1 LKLGK
6 NLFLKTYISL
16 DNSFIKKHRMKNF
29 KWEGV
34 MPAITTQ
41 FDAQGTLSLDV
52 FKNNL
57 AHQIKAGVHGVIL
70 GGTLGEAN
78 TLTRSEKDTLL
89 KTTLAQ
95 VEGKIAVIMNVA
107 EQSTAD
113 AVTVSKAAEANGAN
127 GLMLL
132 PPMRYK
138 ATDSETVAYFSEVAM
153 ATSLPIM
160 IYNNPVDYKI
170 EVTLDMFQALKKH
183 KNITAVKEST
193 RDITNVTR
201 MINRFGDRF
210 KILCGVDTIAIESM
224 LMGANGWVAG
234 LVDAFPEETVAIY
247 TYCKAGEWEKAR
259 AIFRWFLPLLE
270 LDISPQLVQNIK
282 LCEQAT
288 GMGTGHVR
296 KPRLPLERAELK
308 RVEYIIKEGLAKRP
322 KNLDYK
328 NYL

>member
-1 LKLGK
+1 
-6 NLFLKTYISL
+6 
-16 DNSFIKKHRMKNF
+16 MKNF

-41 FDAQGTLSLDV
+41 FDSGGALSLNA

-70 GGTLGEAN
+70 GGTLGEAS
-78 TLTRSEKDTLL
+78 TLTSSEKESLL
-89 KTTLAQ
+89 KVTLEQ
-95 VEGKIAVIMNVA
+95 VEGKIPVIMNIA
-107 EQSTAD
+107 EQSTD
-113 AVTVSKAAEANGAN
+113 QAVGSAKAAETNGAS

-132 PPMRYK
+132 PPMRYR
-138 ATDSETVAYFSEVAM
+138 ATDIETVAYFSAVASS
-153 ATSLPIM
+153 TSLPIM

-170 EVTLDMFQALKKH
+170 EVTLDMFEAIKKH
-183 KNITAVKEST
+183 ENITAVKEST
-193 RDITNVTR
+193 RDITNITR
-201 MINRFGDRF
+201 MINRFGDRY
-210 KILCGVDTIAIESM
+210 KILCGVDTIAMESI
-224 LMGANGWVAG
+224 LMGAKGWVAG
-234 LVDAFPEETVAIY
+234 LVDSFPEETVAIF

-259 AIFRWFLPLLE
+259 AVFRWFLPLLE

-288 GMGTGHVR
+288 GLGTGYVR
-296 KPRLPLERAELK
+296 KPRLPLEGSELK
-308 RVEYIIKEGLAKRP
+308 RVELIIKESLAKRP

>member
-1 LKLGK
+1 
-6 NLFLKTYISL
+6 
-16 DNSFIKKHRMKNF
+16 MKNF

-41 FDAQGTLSLDV
+41 FDSEGALSLNA

-70 GGTLGEAN
+70 GGTLGEAS
-78 TLTRSEKDTLL
+78 TLTSSEKESLL
-89 KTTLAQ
+89 KVTLEQ
-95 VEGKIAVIMNVA
+95 VEGKIPVIMNIA
-107 EQSTAD
+107 EQSTD
-113 AVTVSKAAEANGAN
+113 QAVGSAKAAETNGAS

-132 PPMRYK
+132 PPMRYR
-138 ATDSETVAYFSEVAM
+138 ATDIETVAYFSTVASS
-153 ATSLPIM
+153 TSLPIM

-170 EVTLDMFQALKKH
+170 EVTLDMFEAIRKYE
-183 KNITAVKEST
+183 NITAVKEST
-193 RDITNVTR
+193 RDITNITR
-201 MINRFGDRF
+201 MINRFGDRY
-210 KILCGVDTIAIESM
+210 KILCGVDTIAIESI
-224 LMGANGWVAG
+224 LMGAKGWVAG

-259 AIFRWFLPLLE
+259 AVFRWFLPLLE

-288 GMGTGHVR
+288 GLGTGYVR
-296 KPRLPLERAELK
+296 KPRLTLEGTELK
-308 RVEYIIKEGLAKRP
+308 RVEQIIKESLVNRP

>member
-1 LKLGK
+1 
-6 NLFLKTYISL
+6 
-16 DNSFIKKHRMKNF
+16 MKNF

-41 FDAQGTLSLDV
+41 FDSEGALSLKA

-57 AHQIKAGVHGVIL
+57 THQIKAGVHGIIL
-70 GGTLGEAN
+70 GGTLGEAS
-78 TLTRSEKDTLL
+78 TLTSSEKESLL
-89 KTTLAQ
+89 KTTLEQ
-95 VEGKIAVIMNVA
+95 VEGKIPVIMNIA
-107 EQSTAD
+107 EQSTD
-113 AVTVSKAAEANGAN
+113 QAVGSAKAAETNGAS

-132 PPMRYK
+132 PPMRYR
-138 ATDSETVAYFSEVAM
+138 ATDIETVAYFSAVASS
-153 ATSLPIM
+153 TSLPIM

-170 EVTLDMFQALKKH
+170 EVTLDMFEAIRKYE
-183 KNITAVKEST
+183 NITAVKEST
-193 RDITNVTR
+193 RDITNITR
-201 MINRFGDRF
+201 MINRFGDRY
-210 KILCGVDTIAIESM
+210 KILCGVDTIAMESI
-224 LMGANGWVAG
+224 LMGAKGWVAG

-259 AIFRWFLPLLE
+259 AVFRWFLPLLE

-288 GMGTGHVR
+288 GLGTGYVR
-296 KPRLPLERAELK
+296 KPRLPLEGTELK
-308 RVEYIIKEGLAKRP
+308 RVEFIINESLVNRP